1 MAAPNIVNVTNINGR
16 TFGNVLTTSNVII
29 LANGASSGNVL
40 KINNIDSDQLLKLC
54 KYFLNILIKQESKI
68 IINSTDNAD
77 EIVCALATVI
87 LECAKNNSS
96 VEQMR

>member
-1 MAAPNIVNVTNINGR
+1 MDISSFSTNVT
-16 TFGNVLTTSNVII
+16 TS
-29 LANGASSGNVL
+29 LL

-68 IINSTDNAD
+68 VINSIDNAE

-87 LECAKNNSS
+87 LECAKYNSTID
-96 VEQMR
+96 QMR

>member
-1 MAAPNIVNVTNINGR
+1 MDISSFSTNVT
-16 TFGNVLTTSNVII
+16 TS
-29 LANGASSGNVL
+29 LL

-68 IINSTDNAD
+68 IINAIDNAE

-87 LECAKNNSS
+87 LECAKYKSS
-96 VEQMR
+96 IEQMR

>member
-1 MAAPNIVNVTNINGR
+1 MDISSFSSNVT
-16 TFGNVLTTSNVII
+16 
-29 LANGASSGNVL
+29 ASLL

-68 IINSTDNAD
+68 IINSIDNAD
-77 EIVCALATVI
+77 EIVCALATVM